1 MKKTINKTNNKEGNE
16 KISEISSPY
25 KILEERNERI
35 WILEEENILVLLFAK
50 DKIES
55 LQSDL
60 FEKIKYYNTE
70 IGEIKSVY
78 DAIKHNFEQD
88 SNLNL
93 KDLESKL
100 KLSTVENS
108 KLK

>member
-1 MKKTINKTNNKEGNE
+1 MKKTINKSNNKEENE
-16 KISEISSPY
+16 KISEMNSPY

-35 WILEEENILVLLFAK
+35 RILEEENNLVLFFAK
-50 DKIES
+50 DEMES

-60 FEKIKYYNTE
+60 FEKIKSYNTE

-78 DAIKHNFEQD
+78 DAIKHNFEQET
-88 SNLNL
+88 NLKL

-100 KLSTVENS
+100 KLST
-108 KLK
+108 KTDF